1 MKPAQP
7 NMCFKVHGM
16 DCAEEVAVLKREV
29 GPVVGG
35 EDRLSFDILNGK
47 MTVTARPAS
56 PEAILQA
63 VRKAGLQ
70 AEVWQENA
78 PAVAEQ
84 RSWRR
89 WGRPLLTA
97 ASGFFTGAGFFVHVV
112 LAGSVGAALG
122 SEGMGTAHHVP
133 LASRALY
140 ALGILAGLWAVLP
153 KAWLALHRLRPDMN
167 LLMTIAVVGAVSI
180 GEWFEASTVAFLFA
194 LSLALE
200 AWSVG
205 RARWAVEAPLDLAP
219 PTVRLRRPDGGEE
232 SVPPEQVP
240 AGSLFLVKPGERIP
254 LDGRVVRGSSNV
266 NQAPITG
273 ESVPV
278 LKSPA
283 DPVFAGTVNGEGA
296 LDVEST
302 RPAGDTTLAHIIKMV
317 GEAQTRRAPSE
328 QWVEKFARVYT
339 PVVLALATPHS
350 RKDSQGKGERL
361 ERGAWTHNPLS

>member
-1 MKPAQP
+1 
-7 NMCFKVHGM
+7 
-16 DCAEEVAVLKREV
+16 
-29 GPVVGG
+29 
-35 EDRLSFDILNGK
+35 
-47 MTVTARPAS
+47 
-56 PEAILQA
+56 
-63 VRKAGLQ
+63 
-70 AEVWQENA
+70 
-78 PAVAEQ
+78 
-84 RSWRR
+84 
-89 WGRPLLTA
+89 
-97 ASGFFTGAGFFVHVV
+97 
-112 LAGSVGAALG
+112 
-122 SEGMGTAHHVP
+122 
-133 LASRALY
+133 
-140 ALGILAGLWAVLP
+140 
-153 KAWLALHRLRPDMN
+153 
-167 LLMTIAVVGAVSI
+167 VSI